1 MIDRYGRN
9 IDYLRVSVTDKCNLR
24 CRYCMPEGVPN
35 IPMEELLT
43 FEEIASVVKIGTELG
58 LTKIKLTG
66 GEPLVRR
73 GIETLIEKLK
83 SIDGISCVS
92 LTSNG
97 VLLPEKANL
106 LKVAGLDAV
115 NVSLDTLN
123 ADEFKCVAGRDG
135 LDKVLAGIDAAV
147 NAELPVKINTVNRPE
162 LKDETVLE
170 LVNYFKERPIAIRFI
185 EMMPVGVGKSEGTT
199 DNAKI
204 RNVLESV
211 YGKPM
216 ADKSVHG
223 NGPAV
228 YYRYPGVKGSIGF
241 ISAVHG
247 KFCSSC
253 NRIRMNAIG
262 ELKSCLCYQ
271 STASIREPLRA
282 GDMQAV
288 KRILSDTIYNK
299 PAEHCFENPDAI
311 TEQKNMT
318 SIGG

>member
-9 IDYLRVSVTDKCNLR
+9 INYLRISVTDKCNLR
-24 CRYCMPEGVPN
+24 CRYCMPDSVPN
-35 IPMEELLT
+35 IPMKDLLT

-58 LTKIKLTG
+58 ITKIKLTG

-73 GIETLIEKLK
+73 GIESLVGKLK
-83 SIDGISCVS
+83 SIDGISCVT

-97 VLLPEKANL
+97 ILLSEKAEL
-106 LKVAGLDAV
+106 LKDAGLDAV

-123 ADEFKCVAGRDG
+123 PDEFKRVAGREG
-135 LDKVLAGIDAAV
+135 LDKVLDGIDAAV
-147 NAELPVKINTVNRPE
+147 NYGIPVKINTVNRPE
-162 LKDETVLE
+162 LQDETVID
-170 LVNYFKERPIAIRFI
+170 LVNYFKERPIDIRFI
-185 EMMPVGVGKSEGTT
+185 EMMPVGAGKLEGTT

-211 YGKPM
+211 YGKPIE
-216 ADKSVHG
+216 DKSVHG

-228 YYRYPGVKGSIGF
+228 YYCYPNVKGSIGF

-247 KFCSSC
+247 KFCRSC
-253 NRIRMNAIG
+253 NRIRMSAIG

-271 STASIREPLRA
+271 STASIREPLRT
-282 GDMQAV
+282 GDIQTV
-288 KRILSDTIYNK
+288 KRILFDAIYNK
-299 PAEHCFENPDAI
+299 PLEHCFENPDAV
-311 TEQKNMT
+311 TEHKNMT